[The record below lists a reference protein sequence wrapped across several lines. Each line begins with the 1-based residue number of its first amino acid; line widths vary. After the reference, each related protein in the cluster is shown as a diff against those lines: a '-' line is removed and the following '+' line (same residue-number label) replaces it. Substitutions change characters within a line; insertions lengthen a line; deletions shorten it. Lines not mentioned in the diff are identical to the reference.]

1 MYIDIVILTALLLVS
16 LWTVMTRSI
25 LRSAMGL
32 ALTSVILAIV
42 MFRLNSPLAAVF
54 ELSVCAGLIS
64 VLFVSTISI
73 TQPYTT
79 EEILKRMKDMFAR
92 FRFLPLIIIISGIAL
107 AFVNI
112 RPAINLPAPEAIKD
126 ARVILWN
133 SRGLDLMG
141 QVLILL
147 TGVFGIVILFKERL
161 KK

>member
-1 MYIDIVILTALLLVS
+1 VYLDIIILVVLLLAS

-25 LRSAMGL
+25 LRSAIGL
-32 ALTSVILAIV
+32 ALTSVILSIV

-92 FRFLPLIIIISGIAL
+92 FRFLPLIIIVSAIGL
-107 AFVNI
+107 AFVSI
-112 RPAINLPAPEAIKD
+112 KPVINLPPPEAIKD
-126 ARVILWN
+126 ARVMLWN
-133 SRGLDLMG
+133 VRGFDVMG
-141 QVLILL
+141 QILILL
-147 TGVFGIVILFKERL
+147 TGVFGIVILFKEGL

>member
-1 MYIDIVILTALLLVS
+1 MYQDIVILTALLLAS

-25 LRSAMGL
+25 LRSAIGL
-32 ALTSVILAIV
+32 ALTSVILTIV

-107 AFVNI
+107 AFVSI
-112 RPAINLPAPEAIKD
+112 KPELNLPAPEAIKD
-126 ARVILWN
+126 ARVVLWN
-133 SRGLDLMG
+133 FRGLDVMG

>member
-1 MYIDIVILTALLLVS
+1 
-16 LWTVMTRSI
+16 MTRSI
-25 LRSAMGL
+25 LRSAIGL

-92 FRFLPLIIIISGIAL
+92 FRFLPLIILVSGL
-107 AFVNI
+107 GLFFVSI
-112 RPAINLPAPEAIKD
+112 KPSINLPAPEAIKD

-133 SRGLDLMG
+133 FRGLDLMG

>member
-1 MYIDIVILTALLLVS
+1 VYIDIVILTALLLVS

>member
-1 MYIDIVILTALLLVS
+1 VYLDIFILTVLLLAS

-25 LRSAMGL
+25 LRSAIGL
-32 ALTSVILAIV
+32 ALTSVILTIV

-112 RPAINLPAPEAIKD
+112 KPAINLPAPEAIKD
-126 ARVILWN
+126 ARVMLWN
-133 SRGLDLMG
+133 FRGLDLMG

>member
-1 MYIDIVILTALLLVS
+1 VLLDVIILSALLLAS

-25 LRSAMGL
+25 LRSAIGL
-32 ALTSVILAIV
+32 ALTSVILTIV

-79 EEILKRMKDMFAR
+79 EEILKRMKEMFAR
-92 FRFLPLIIIISGIAL
+92 FRFFPLIILVSGIGLVFVSIKPAL
-107 AFVNI
+107 NF
-112 RPAINLPAPEAIKD
+112 PAPEAIKD
-126 ARVILWN
+126 ARVMLWN
-133 SRGLDLMG
+133 FRGLDVMG

>member
-1 MYIDIVILTALLLVS
+1 MYLDIFILTVLLLAS

-25 LRSAMGL
+25 LRSAIGL
-32 ALTSVILAIV
+32 ALTSVILTIV

-112 RPAINLPAPEAIKD
+112 KPAINLPAPEAIKD
-126 ARVILWN
+126 ARVMLWN
-133 SRGLDLMG
+133 FRGLDLMG